1 MNLRTTVGRI
11 CKTGRFKLRA
21 KEWVSYGWAEW
32 WSTKEEVI
40 GTGRGESEIEKLVWG
55 WRRDCRELIHIERN
69 DRTLTTSS
77 VLVNTR
83 NTWSKWPP
91 RSSTGNVVQP
101 RDRVKC
107 GGFYPSLILRAFYGN
122 RHNTFLMELKL
133 QHVGKNREC
142 RLMTEC
148 LKKEIK
154 TFSLKL
160 ERVIVIKLPYFDV
173 YAI

>member
-1 MNLRTTVGRI
+1 MSGVVINERRSYRYRKRRI
-11 CKTGRFKLRA
+11 RDRETGMRLTKRLQG
-21 KEWVSYGWAEW
+21 VDSYRKKR
-32 WSTKEEVI
+32 SNIDK
-40 GTGRGESEIEKLVWG
+40 
-55 WRRDCRELIHIERN
+55 
-69 DRTLTTSS
+69 LTTSS

-107 GGFYPSLILRAFYGN
+107 GGFYPSLSLRAFYGN